1 MYICTCRD
9 DDELSLG
16 MYVGGGGGVCGD
28 VYGG

>member
-16 MYVGGGGGVCGD
+16 MYVGGGGVGGD
-28 VYGG
+28 EYGG